1 VYVVSVYAP
10 YDLTSVSPLRRDLAC
25 TKLSKIEIRFI
36 SMDLDNV
43 VKGNFDVMSRLCQ

>member
-1 VYVVSVYAP
+1 MYVVSVCAP
-10 YDLTSVSPLRRDLAC
+10 YGLTSVSPLLRDLVC
-25 TKLSKIEIRFI
+25 TKLSRIEIRFI